1 MNSSFR
7 SMDPNKINDQ
17 SIATLEAAEQ
27 SSSSSSYL
35 RVTIITIIASI
46 IGVFIAAVSGI
57 AEVKKNWP
65 KYRCKPQYI
74 ALAPLFGHN
83 VSENFDF
90 CVKNVM
96 DKEASGALSP
106 IYKTLATFIGI
117 ISTLLQSTNSLR
129 LQLAT
134 LVGGIVKIVQQFTDR
149 FSQFQFALRS
159 SAIRMKSIM
168 YRVYGTMMS
177 MIYMGLSGVV
187 AVQNLGDNSLVR
199 FLSTFCF
206 PPTTPI
212 YVHRR
217 GIIPISNV
225 SIGDR
230 LAHGGTV
237 TARFLFSAK
246 GQPMVRLGHV
256 RVSTNHFV
264 QGPTGAWIMAGDHP
278 DAKKDGTWQY
288 GDDWPLVCL
297 NTSDHKISL
306 GRYLFSDYDET
317 ESGDLKAAK
326 FVEKSINGSEPTE
339 VHDFKEYGAL
349 MHPRTIVGID
359 GLIASNVQ
367 LGHVFENGAKVIGI
381 IDKLTTDIVKLDVDT
396 IVTSST
402 LVWSPKENKFI
413 RAIDIPGAKRITLS
427 KPELYRGFIVTP
439 HSYIT
444 TASGFHLRDYIEVLS
459 PDTENSYAEALQ
471 GTSAP
476 IKKQQV
482 ICAK

>member
-7 SMDPNKINDQ
+7 DMDPNKLNDP
-17 SIATLEAAEQ
+17 SIA
-27 SSSSSSYL
+27 SSQATESSYV
-35 RVTIITIIASI
+35 RITIITIIGII
-46 IGVFIAAVSGI
+46 IGSFIVAISGI
-57 AEVKKNWP
+57 AEVKTNWP

-74 ALAPLFGHN
+74 ALAPIFGHQLA
-83 VSENFDF
+83 ENFDF

-149 FSQFQFALRS
+149 FTQFQFALRS

-206 PPTTPI
+206 PPSTPI
-212 YVHRR
+212 YIHGR

-225 SIGDR
+225 CIGDR
-230 LAHGGTV
+230 LLNGGYV

-264 QGPTGAWIMAGDHP
+264 QTADGAWVMAGDHP
-278 DAKKDGTWQY
+278 DAKKDGTWEH
-288 GDDWPLVCL
+288 GDEWPLVCL

-306 GRYLFSDYDET
+306 GAYMFSDYDET
-317 ESGDLKAAK
+317 EKGDLETAR
-326 FVEKSINGSEPTE
+326 FVEKSINGSDPDE
-339 VHDFKEYGAL
+339 VHDFNEYGAL
-349 MHPRTIVGID
+349 MHPMTILD
-359 GLIASNVQ
+359 NNGLLASNVG
-367 LGHVFENGAKVIGI
+367 LGHIFDNGAKVIGI
-381 IDKLTTDIVKLDVDT
+381 IDKLTTDVVQLDNNT

-402 LVWSPKENKFI
+402 LVWSAAANKFI
-413 RAIDIPGAKRITLS
+413 RAIDMPGARHVILPTQ
-427 KPELYRGFIVTP
+427 ELYRGFIVTP

-444 TASGFHLRDYIEVLS
+444 TASGFSLRDYIEVFS
-459 PDTENSYAEALQ
+459 PDTEQAYAQAL
-471 GTSAP
+471 TDATP
-476 IKKQQV
+476 VAKQL

>member
-7 SMDPNKINDQ
+7 NMDPSKINDH
-17 SIATLEAAEQ
+17 L
-27 SSSSSSYL
+27 SSEDDTSSYV
-35 RVTIITIIASI
+35 RITVITILASI
-46 IGVFIAAVSGI
+46 IGAFIVAVTGF
-57 AEVKKNWP
+57 AEIKSNWP

-74 ALAPLFGHN
+74 AAAPLFGHN
-83 VSENFDF
+83 LAENFDF

-168 YRVYGTMMS
+168 YRTYGTMMS

-206 PPTTPI
+206 PPSTPI
-212 YVHRR
+212 YVHGR

-230 LAHGGTV
+230 LAHGGHV

-264 QGPTGAWIMAGDHP
+264 QAPDGGWIMAGDHP
-278 DAKKDGTWQY
+278 DAKKDRDWEH
-288 GDDWPLVCL
+288 GDEWPLVCL
-297 NTSDHKISL
+297 NTSDHKIPL
-306 GRYLFSDYDET
+306 GRYMFSDYDET
-317 ESGDLKAAK
+317 EKGDMEAAQ
-326 FVEKSINGSEPTE
+326 FVEKSINGSAPST
-339 VHDFKEYGAL
+339 VHDFKEYGSL
-349 MHPRTIVGID
+349 MHPMTIVSKE
-359 GLIASNVQ
+359 GLLASHVD
-367 LGHVFENGAKVIGI
+367 LGHMFENGAKVIGI
-381 IDKLTTDIVKLDVDT
+381 IDKLTTDVVQLDQQTV
-396 IVTSST
+396 VTSST
-402 LVWSPKENKFI
+402 LVWSAIENKFI

-427 KPELYRGFIVTP
+427 QPELYRGFIVSS

-444 TASGFHLRDYIEVLS
+444 TTSGFNLRDYIEVLS
-459 PDTENSYAEALQ
+459 PDTENSYAEILRLAH
-471 GTSAP
+471 
-476 IKKQQV
+476 KQQV
-482 ICAK
+482 IAAK

>member
-7 SMDPNKINDQ
+7 SMDQTNIKIPE
-17 SIATLEAAEQ
+17 EAPEQ
-27 SSSSSSYL
+27 SSYV
-35 RVTIITIIASI
+35 RVAIITILASI
-46 IGVFIAAVSGI
+46 IGVFVVAVSGI
-57 AEVKKNWP
+57 AEIKANWP

-74 ALAPLFGHN
+74 AAAPLLGHN
-83 VSENFDF
+83 LSENFDY

-149 FSQFQFALRS
+149 FSQFQFALRT

-206 PPTTPI
+206 PPSTPI
-212 YVHRR
+212 YVHGR
-217 GIIPISNV
+217 GMIPISNV
-225 SIGDR
+225 CIGDR
-230 LAHGGTV
+230 LAHGGHV

-264 QGPTGAWIMAGDHP
+264 QAPDGAWVMAGDHP
-278 DAKKDGTWQY
+278 DAEKDRAWEY

-306 GRYLFSDYDET
+306 GRYMFSDYDET
-317 ESGDLKAAK
+317 EKGDMEAAL
-326 FVEKSINGSEPTE
+326 FVEKSINGSEPTAL
-339 VHDFKEYGAL
+339 HNFKEYGAL
-349 MHPRTIVGID
+349 MHPMTIISHD
-359 GLIASNVQ
+359 GLQASHVD

-381 IDKLTTDIVKLDVDT
+381 IDKLTTDVVKLDQQTV
-396 IVTSST
+396 VTAST
-402 LVWSPKENKFI
+402 LVWSAKDQKFM
-413 RAIDIPGAKRITLS
+413 RAVDMPGATRITLD
-427 KPELYRGFIVTP
+427 KPTVYRGFIVTP

-444 TASGFHLRDYIEVLS
+444 TSSGFHLRDYIEVLS
-459 PDTENSYAEALQ
+459 PDTENSYAEILR
-471 GTSAP
+471 TAP
-476 IKKQQV
+476 AGAPTHKQQV
-482 ICAK
+482 ISAK